1 MREARSFPV
10 VLLSFFLTAFL
21 CAAVIPVAHAAR
33 FESACGRTG
42 WYFAEGYTGGDFD
55 TWILLQNP
63 NQTDAV
69 AHLRFFTPYKEPV
82 CMDLS
87 LGGETRT
94 SVYLNGLPQLQG
106 EEVAAE
112 VTCEGEGVVAERA
125 MYFKYQA
132 EGVSRA
138 GGHASIGAPS
148 PSTSWYLPEGY
159 TGGSFDTYLL
169 LMNPGEED
177 AWDVHVK
184 ILTPRDGKYYMFSTS
199 VPAGRRK
206 TIRVDDLV
214 WKEGA
219 DNVIASA
226 TPEGTVKKAFY
237 PGEGGGEV
245 RFDDTEL
252 SLVVFSDRPLVAERA
267 MYFDYYGRAGGSCSM
282 GATGTAAT
290 WYLPEGY
297 TGGDFDTWVLAM
309 NPSGYTV
316 DITYTFFTDQPG
328 SEPVSVT
335 HHCLP
340 PWSRDTICVNQVPG
354 LEGKDVA
361 TMVSAV
367 KSEDG
372 TPAGIVAEHSLYFRY
387 LSTADGNA
395 SLGSPSL
402 YPEWFLAEGY
412 TGGAFDT
419 YVLVMNPLD
428 VAQLVTATFM
438 TPQGAVVER
447 EYELPPRYRLTI
459 KVDDVDPSL
468 ASADVSTRLTSRT
481 AETLAAGIGP
491 GIVAERAMYFLYRD
505 PGDGSTK
512 AGGSCSIGYGSW

>member
-1 MREARSFPV
+1 MRGARSSTVF
-10 VLLSFFLTAFL
+10 LLSLFLAAFL
-21 CAAVIPVAHAAR
+21 CAAVIPAAHAGR
-33 FESACGRTG
+33 FRPACGRTG

-63 NQTDAV
+63 NLTDVV
-69 AHLRFFTPYKEPV
+69 AHLRFFTPDKEPV
-82 CMDLS
+82 SVDLN

-94 SVYLNGLPQLQG
+94 SVYLNGLPELQG

-112 VTCEGEGVVAERA
+112 VLCEGEGVVAERA

-132 EGVSRA
+132 EGGSRA

-148 PSTSWYLPEGY
+148 PSTTWYLPEGY

-169 LMNPGEED
+169 LMNPGSED

-184 ILTPRDGKYYMFSTS
+184 LLTPRDGKYYMFRTS

-206 TIRVDDLV
+206 TIKVDDLV
-214 WKEGA
+214 WKEGG
-219 DNVIASA
+219 DNVIASTSGSGDFEEA
-226 TPEGTVKKAFY
+226 VYPVEGAR
-237 PGEGGGEV
+237 EV
-245 RFDDTEL
+245 RFNDTEL

-297 TGGDFDTWVLAM
+297 TGGDFDTWVMAM

-316 DITYTFFTDQPG
+316 DVTYTFFTDQAG

-335 HHCLP
+335 HFCLP
-340 PWSRDTICVNQVPG
+340 PWSRDTICVDQVPG
-354 LEGKDVA
+354 LHGKGVA

-367 KSEDG
+367 KSEDR
-372 TPAGIVAEHSLYFRY
+372 TPAGIVAEHSVYFRY
-387 LSTADGNA
+387 LATADGNA

-402 YPEWFLAEGY
+402 YPDWFLAEGY

-419 YVLVMNPLD
+419 YILVMNPLD
-428 VAQLVTATFM
+428 AAQVVTATFM

-447 EYELPPRYRLTI
+447 DYELPPGFRLTI

-468 ASADVSTRLTSRT
+468 ASADVSTRLTART
-481 AETLAAGIGP
+481 AETSSAGGAP